1 MPLISM
7 LTGVYGLGGGISYD
21 SHPQIDFD
29 GKLIKPFVEFYDGEQ
44 ANLMEILPEQIS
56 GWEALTGLT
65 LEPAPTSES
74 GDAPDPVQMEQALN
88 ELGVETR

>member
-1 MPLISM
+1 MPFISM
-7 LTGVYGLGGGISYD
+7 LTGVYGLGGGINYD
-21 SHPQIDFD
+21 SRPRIDSD
-29 GKLIKPFVEFYDGEQ
+29 GKWIKPFVEFHDGEQ
-44 ANLMEILPEQIS
+44 VNLVEIEPAQIP

-65 LEPAPTSES
+65 LELAPTSES

>member
-1 MPLISM
+1 
-7 LTGVYGLGGGISYD
+7 
-21 SHPQIDFD
+21 
-29 GKLIKPFVEFYDGEQ
+29 
-44 ANLMEILPEQIS
+44 MEIEPAQIP

>member
-1 MPLISM
+1 MATYIARNA
-7 LTGVYGLGGGISYD
+7 
-21 SHPQIDFD
+21 
-29 GKLIKPFVEFYDGEQ
+29 EGEQ
-44 ANLMEILPEQIS
+44 ANLVEIEPAQIP